1 MEENM
6 LSPQTPSFG
15 QNIKL
20 NFSELLKMKLENKSK
35 TVSNEKAKNKEKR
48 KNKKSK
54 SKSRNKSKS
63 KKNKQLTEELPLP
76 SLYLDKEN
84 RYYELL
90 TKKLILRN
98 DFDRNHAKKFLAE
111 VEEAFLECDLND
123 EISEEQL

>member
-1 MEENM
+1 M

-54 SKSRNKSKS
+54 SKSKS

-76 SLYLDKEN
+76 TLYLDKEN

-98 DFDRNHAKKFLAE
+98 DFDRKHVKKFLAE

-123 EISEEQL
+123 EISEE